1 MARLKYG
8 LIARL
13 QSSPD
18 RSGTIGKSELYADL
32 WYNFKVEVRMYI
44 ENLELKNFRNYENLN
59 IEPVKGVN
67 ILTGDNAQG
76 KTNILE
82 AVFFCA
88 YGRSHRTSRDREMQ
102 MFDAPFTTV
111 SVDVAREQNDKK
123 IVLRFNGEG
132 RKFIEINGRKI
143 TRIPDLLGNLYVIM
157 FSPEDLKIVKE
168 TPGIRR
174 RFLDMEI
181 SALDKIYYHDLV
193 SYNKVIQE
201 RNNLLKMRSVDRTVL
216 DVYDAKAAQYG
227 ARIIR
232 QRMDYMKKLNDRAR
246 SIHLEITGGKE
257 EIEYAYRCGIPLT
270 ENLEESLVQA
280 LAENRRHDLERGT
293 TSVGPHRD
301 DFAILINGA
310 DARIFG
316 SQGQQRTVI
325 LTLKFASLGII
336 RDLTGEYP
344 VLLLDDVLS
353 ELDLSRQNF
362 ILSSIDGIQTIISMT
377 GYENI
382 EKRLIEGA
390 RVFHIRQGTAT
401 MEVI

>member
-1 MARLKYG
+1 
-8 LIARL
+8 
-13 QSSPD
+13 
-18 RSGTIGKSELYADL
+18 
-32 WYNFKVEVRMYI
+32 MYI
-44 ENLELKNFRNYENLN
+44 ENLELTNFRNYEKLN
-59 IEPVKGVN
+59 IEPVQGVN

-88 YGRSHRTSRDREMQ
+88 YGRSHRTSRDKEMQ
-102 MFDAPFTTV
+102 KFEAPFTTV
-111 SVDVAREQNDKK
+111 SVKVRRQPVDKQ
-123 IVLRFNGEG
+123 ITLRFNGEG
-132 RKFIEINGRKI
+132 RKFIEVNGRKI
-143 TRIPDLLGNLYVIM
+143 TRIPDLLGNLHVIM

-193 SYNKVIQE
+193 SYNQVVQE
-201 RNNLLKMRSVDRTVL
+201 RNNLLRMRSVDRTAL
-216 DVYDAKAAQYG
+216 DVYDEKLAQYG

-232 QRMDYMKKLNDRAR
+232 RRLAYMHQLNDK
-246 SIHLEITGGKE
+246 SKPIHQAITGGKE
-257 EIEYAYRCGIPLT
+257 TIEYVYRCGIRPQGD
-270 ENLEESLVQA
+270 LEATLRQA
-280 LAENRRHDLERGT
+280 LADHRRQDLDRAT

-336 RDLTGEYP
+336 RELTGEYP

-362 ILSSIDGIQTIISMT
+362 ILSSIDGIQTIITMT

-390 RVFHIRQGTAT
+390 RVFQIKAGTAA

>member
-1 MARLKYG
+1 
-8 LIARL
+8 
-13 QSSPD
+13 
-18 RSGTIGKSELYADL
+18 
-32 WYNFKVEVRMYI
+32 MYI
-44 ENLELKNFRNYENLN
+44 ENLVLKNFRNYENLN
-59 IEPVKGVN
+59 IELVQGVN

-88 YGRSHRTSRDREMQ
+88 YGRSHRTPKDREMQ
-102 MFDAPFTTV
+102 RFNAPFTEV
-111 SVDVAREQNDKK
+111 SVNVKRENTDKK
-123 IVLRFNGEG
+123 IILRFTPEG
-132 RKFIEINGRKI
+132 KKFIEINGRKI

-157 FSPEDLKIVKE
+157 FSPEDLKVVKE
-168 TPGIRR
+168 SPGVRR
-174 RFLDMEI
+174 KFLDMEI

-201 RNNLLKMRSVDRTVL
+201 RNNLLKMRAVDRTVL
-216 DVYDAKAAQYG
+216 DVYDTEAAKFA
-227 ARIIR
+227 ARIITR
-232 QRMDYMKKLNDRAR
+232 RVAYIKKLNEIAKPVHRD
-246 SIHLEITGGKE
+246 ITGTKE
-257 EIEYAYRCGIPLT
+257 EIDYIYRATVPLKG
-270 ENLEESLVQA
+270 
-280 LAENRRHDLERGT
+280 DLERILREKFLETRRQDLERAT
-293 TSVGPHRD
+293 TSIGPHRD
-301 DFAILINGA
+301 DFSILINGS

-316 SQGQQRTVI
+316 SQGQQRTAI

-336 RDLTGEYP
+336 KELTGEYP

-362 ILSSIDGIQTIISMT
+362 ILSSIEGIQTVITMT

-390 RVFHIRQGTAT
+390 RVFQIREGIAT

>member
-1 MARLKYG
+1 
-8 LIARL
+8 
-13 QSSPD
+13 
-18 RSGTIGKSELYADL
+18 
-32 WYNFKVEVRMYI
+32 MYI
-44 ENLELKNFRNYENLN
+44 ENLDLKNFRNYENLN
-59 IEPVKGVN
+59 IELVQGVN

-102 MFDAPFTTV
+102 RFDAPFTVV
-111 SVDVAREQNDKK
+111 SVKVKREGNDKK
-123 IVLRFNGEG
+123 IVLRFTPEG
-132 RKFIEINGRKI
+132 KKFIEINGRKI

-157 FSPEDLKIVKE
+157 FSPEDLKVVKE
-168 TPGIRR
+168 SPGVRR

-193 SYNKVIQE
+193 SYNKVLLE
-201 RNNLLKMRSVDRTVL
+201 RNNLLKMRAVDRTVL
-216 DVYDAKAAQYG
+216 DVYDAEAAKFA
-227 ARIIR
+227 ARILER
-232 QRMDYMKKLNDRAR
+232 RMAYMNKLNDIAKP
-246 SIHLEITGGKE
+246 IHHEITGGKE
-257 EIEYAYRCGIPLT
+257 AIDYVYRGTVSPKGD
-270 ENLEESLVQA
+270 LERSLRA
-280 LAENRRHDLERGT
+280 AFLEHRRQDLERGT
-293 TSVGPHRD
+293 TGIGPHRD
-301 DFAILINGA
+301 DFAILINGQ

-316 SQGQQRTVI
+316 SQGQQRTAI

-336 RDLTGEYP
+336 KELTGEYP

-362 ILSSIDGIQTIISMT
+362 ILSSIEGIQTIITMT

-390 RVFHIRQGTAT
+390 RVFQIKEGTAT
-401 MEVI
+401 MEVF

>member
-1 MARLKYG
+1 
-8 LIARL
+8 
-13 QSSPD
+13 
-18 RSGTIGKSELYADL
+18 
-32 WYNFKVEVRMYI
+32 MYI
-44 ENLELKNFRNYENLN
+44 ENLDLKNFRNYENLN
-59 IEPVKGVN
+59 IEPATGIN

-88 YGRSHRTSRDREMQ
+88 YGRSHRTSKDREMQ
-102 MFDAPFTTV
+102 KFDAPFTTV
-111 SVDVAREQNDKK
+111 GVSVKREKTERR
-123 IVLRFNGEG
+123 ITLRFNSEG
-132 RKFIEINGRKI
+132 RKFIEINGRKV

-168 TPGIRR
+168 TPGVRR
-174 RFLDMEI
+174 RFLDMEL
-181 SALDKIYYHDLV
+181 SSLDKIYYHDLV

-201 RNNLLKMRSVDRTVL
+201 RNNLLRMRSADRTAL
-216 DVYDAKAAQYG
+216 DVYDEGAARFG

-232 QRMDYMKKLNDRAR
+232 RRLEYIDKLNEKAAP
-246 SIHLEITGGKE
+246 IHRQITAGKE
-257 EIEYAYRCGIPLT
+257 EIRYVYRCGIPVKDDMEKAVRDVFL
-270 ENLEESLVQA
+270 
-280 LAENRRHDLERGT
+280 ENRRHDLERGT
-293 TSVGPHRD
+293 TSAGPHRD
-301 DFAILINGA
+301 DFSILINGA
-310 DARIFG
+310 DARTFG

-325 LTLKFASLGII
+325 LTLKFASLWII
-336 RDLTGEYP
+336 RELTGEFP

-362 ILSSIDGIQTIISMT
+362 ILSSIEGIQTIITMT

-390 RVFHIRQGTAT
+390 RIFHIKEGTAA